1 MPLLTALFLVLY
13 QNANAMKIIVKPLI
27 ILFLLGSFFSCQQE
41 DSNALFTK
49 VPSSSSGISFRNL
62 VKESDAFNVL
72 TYGYFYQGGGV
83 AVGDINNDGLP
94 DIYFTG
100 NMMAS
105 KLYLN
110 KGNFEF
116 EDITT
121 KAGVEAAGLWNTGTT
136 MADVNGDGLL
146 DIYVC
151 RSAAN
156 NPSSRKNQLYINQG
170 DLTFKEASGEYG
182 LDDPGYSTQASFFDY
197 DNDGDLDMFLLNH
210 STQEYAGLLQS
221 ARRNL

>member
-1 MPLLTALFLVLY
+1 MPFITALFLVLY
-13 QNANAMKIIVKPLI
+13 QNANAMKINTKPLI
-27 ILFLLGSFFSCQQE
+27 ILFLLGNFFSCQQE

-49 VPSSSSGISFRNL
+49 VSSSSSGISFKNL

-116 EDITT
+116 EDITAQ
-121 KAGVEAAGLWNTGTT
+121 AGVEASGLWNTGTT
-136 MADVNGDGLL
+136 MADVNGDGLI

-156 NPSSRKNQLYINQG
+156 NPTNRKLE
-170 DLTFKEASGEYG
+170 KEI
-182 LDDPGYSTQASFFDY
+182 F
-197 DNDGDLDMFLLNH
+197 
-210 STQEYAGLLQS
+210 
-221 ARRNL
+221 